1 VGVEVSPHEEP
12 ADPAPPDHA
21 VLALALPAAVV
32 ERTSGLRAL
41 PDLADRMALVLDL
54 ARLNVEQGGGPFAA
68 AVFGG
73 RGDLVAAGVNL
84 VLTTGAPVAHAEI
97 VALGLAGQRLSHHD
111 LGAAGAV
118 ELVTSCEPCAM
129 CLGALPWSGLARV
142 VCGARDADARAVGFD
157 EGDKPADWVE
167 ALQARGIEVLV
178 DVERE
183 AAAALLRDYVA
194 RGGLVYNGTRRS

>member
-1 VGVEVSPHEEP
+1 
-12 ADPAPPDHA
+12 
-21 VLALALPAAVV
+21 
-32 ERTSGLRAL
+32 
-41 PDLADRMALVLDL
+41 
-54 ARLNVEQGGGPFAA
+54 
-68 AVFGG
+68 
-73 RGDLVAAGVNL
+73 
-84 VLTTGAPVAHAEI
+84 
-97 VALGLAGQRLSHHD
+97 
-111 LGAAGAV
+111 
-118 ELVTSCEPCAM
+118 M
-129 CLGALPWSGLARV
+129 CLGALPWSGVARV